1 MSRAAAG
8 FEPRS
13 ARAAGAWQ
21 RSAPWVAPLLAG
33 AVVAL
38 ATYLMYANCG
48 AALI

>member
-1 MSRAAAG
+1 MSHDAARCQA
-8 FEPRS
+8 RS
-13 ARAAGAWQ
+13 ARAAGAWE

-33 AVVAL
+33 AVFAL